1 MNELLSSIDQNKE
14 RLDAYRPLEEP
25 LLSQLRAYYRVG
37 LTWTSNALEGNSLT
51 ETETKVV
58 LEDGLTVG
66 GKPLRDLYEAVG
78 HGQAYDFMFTL
89 IKEHAITLTDIRRI
103 HALFYRDI
111 DGGNAGKWR
120 RERII
125 VTGSD
130 HVFPAPDSLQTH
142 MEELEAWIERDR
154 ENYHPVEFAA
164 LLHLKFV
171 TIHPFIDGNGRAARL
186 LMNLALLQDGYTL
199 AVVPPIL
206 RTDYLNAIRRYQSDG
221 NSVPFCAF
229 IAEQVQQTQEDLL
242 RLLGA

>member
-1 MNELLSSIDQNKE
+1 MNELLRSIDQNKE

-89 IKEHAITLTDIRRI
+89 IKERAITLPDICRI
-103 HALFYRDI
+103 HELFYRDI
-111 DGGNAGKWR
+111 DSDNAGKWR
-120 RERII
+120 RERIF

-130 HVFPAPDSLQTH
+130 HVFPAPDSLQAH

-154 ENYHPVEFAA
+154 GRYHPVEFAA

-171 TIHPFIDGNGRAARL
+171 TVHPFIDGNGRAARL